1 MKASIHIGLLS
12 ISLLLTSLGIAAQ
25 ELRIG
30 VDYDRMLPAKFEF
43 TSKVQLRNILIP
55 QNTYYVILQVGLQYE
70 IFENLSLAGTY
81 RYSLIPTEKSEN
93 LLESLDDKRRYTVE
107 VKYKWP
113 RFDNGIRISY
123 RLRYQH
129 SATHEGK
136 NKDYLRSRLKV
147 DYKLTKELRP
157 YIALEP
163 YYRLGKN
170 EMNRIRLYLGS
181 EINVVRTEIELSYI
195 FEFYTHDDNGAWTS
209 HMIGLFLKL

>member
-30 VDYDRMLPAKFEF
+30 VDYDRMLPAKLEF
-43 TSKVQLRNILIP
+43 TSKVQLRKILIP
-55 QNTYYVILQVGLQYE
+55 QNTYYVILQVGLEYE

-81 RYSLIPTEKSEN
+81 RYSLTPTEMSEN
-93 LLESLDDKRRYTVE
+93 LLESFDEKRRSTAE
-107 VKYKWP
+107 AKYKLP
-113 RFDNGIRISY
+113 RFDKGIRLSY
-123 RLRYQH
+123 RLRYQN
-129 SATHEGK
+129 SATHEGES
-136 NKDYLRSRLKV
+136 KDYLRNRLKA

-170 EMNRIRLYLGS
+170 EMSKIRLSLGS
-181 EINVVRTEIELSYI
+181 EINIVRTEIELSYI
-195 FEFYTHDDNGAWTS
+195 IELNTHDDNGTWTS

>member
-1 MKASIHIGLLS
+1 MKASCRIGLLS
-12 ISLLLTSLGIAAQ
+12 ISFLFACIGIAAQ

-30 VDYDRMLPAKFEF
+30 VDYKRMLPAKLEF

-55 QNTYYVILQVGLQYE
+55 QHTYYIVLQVGLEYE
-70 IFENLSLAGTY
+70 IFKNLSLAGTY
-81 RYSLIPTEKSEN
+81 RYSLTPIGRSEN
-93 LLESLDDKRRYTVE
+93 FLKSLYEKQRFTAEVE
-107 VKYKWP
+107 YKWP
-113 RFDNGIRISY
+113 RFDNGIRLSY

-129 SATHEGK
+129 SATQKGK
-136 NKDYLRSRLKV
+136 SKDYLRSRLQV

-170 EMNRIRLYLGS
+170 EINKFRLYLGS

-195 FEFYTHDDNGAWTS
+195 FEVKTHDDNGWTS
-209 HMIGLFLKL
+209 HMIGLFLNL

>member
-1 MKASIHIGLLS
+1 MKASCRIGLLS
-12 ISLLLTSLGIAAQ
+12 ISFLLASLGIAAQ

-30 VDYDRMLPAKFEF
+30 VDYKRMLPAKLEF

-55 QNTYYVILQVGLQYE
+55 QNTFYVILQVGLEYE
-70 IFENLSLAGTY
+70 IFETLSLAGTY
-81 RYSLIPTEKSEN
+81 RYSLIPTGKSEN
-93 LLESLDDKRRYTVE
+93 LLESLGEKQRYTAE
-107 VKYKWP
+107 LEYKHP
-113 RFDNGIRISY
+113 RFDNGIRLSY

-129 SATHEGK
+129 SAIHEGK
-136 NKDYLRSRLKV
+136 SRDYLRSRLKV

-195 FEFYTHDDNGAWTS
+195 FEVKTHDDNGNWTS